1 MFANWPRRAETPMRL
16 PLKLCSAIF
25 LTWTLAACGS
35 LPSQTFDHSVRAS
48 IKRIQVVPIGT
59 PEHAQA
65 RIKNPIGAGYGL
77 VGNFVESQRAAGAS
91 QNKEN
96 VLTKTQKNNRTSLYN
111 SIAQA
116 VSKVGFTI
124 N

>member
-65 RIKNPIGAGYGL
+65 RIMNPIGDGFGL
-77 VGNFVESQRAAGAS
+77 VGYFVVFLCAVGACLVV
-91 QNKEN
+91 
-96 VLTKTQKNNRTSLYN
+96 VLFL
-111 SIAQA
+111 
-116 VSKVGFTI
+116 FFF
-124 N
+124 